1 MKRINYEYY
10 DWLVS
15 QIDIPNGKRY
25 SQLFEIMHNTE
36 FHWTVPN
43 DDNRVQDG
51 LDLRYEFAG
60 DHKDKIELQGVT
72 FLEVLVALSRRVAF
86 NAGGEPHKWAWVLM
100 KNLRLQK
107 CSDPLTR
114 GMMDKVHDTLDT
126 VIWRTYEINGRGG
139 FFPLNNPNEDQTKL
153 EIWHQM
159 SAYILEM
166 NFT

>member
-1 MKRINYEYY
+1 MKQVNFDYY
-10 DWLVS
+10 DWLIS

-25 SQLFEIMHNTE
+25 NQLFEMMHNTE

-51 LDLRYEFAG
+51 IDLRYEFLDG
-60 DHKDKIELQGVT
+60 HSKDLLLEGAT
-72 FLEVLVALSRRVAF
+72 FLEILVSLSRRVAF
-86 NAGGEPHKWAWVLM
+86 AAGGEPSKWAWILM

-114 GMMDKVHDTLDT
+114 ERLDKVNDILDA
-126 VIWRTYEINGRGG
+126 VIWRTYEKNGRGG
-139 FFPLNNPNEDQTKL
+139 FFPLTNPDEDQTKV

-159 SAYILEM
+159 NAYVIEM
-166 NFT
+166 NLV